1 MESTPLSTLITRYLN
16 EELSEEE
23 TLRLW
28 ESLREGHEQ
37 EEWQAALLALLQDK
51 TRHGYADPE
60 RMEQI
65 YAAIR
70 PNEMPV
76 VPVARRR
83 WIYPAAAAAILL
95 VIVGITAVFR
105 HFRSTQQPI
114 AVYTPLPA
122 HGVLPGSNK
131 ATLTLAD
138 GSTITL
144 DSTGN
149 GALARQGNVQIVQV
163 DSGQL
168 AYKANG
174 NSTSGSLQYNT
185 LSIPRGGQF
194 RIILPDGTK
203 VWINAAS
210 SLSYPTAF
218 TGSDR
223 TVQLTGEAYF
233 EVAAMP
239 GKPFHVKVN
248 NMDIQVLG
256 THFNV
261 MAYTEEAAIKTTL
274 LEGAVK
280 VNAGGK
286 QTMLRPGQQLRM
298 DQQGQLAVMD
308 NVDVDEIVAWKN
320 GYFQFYHE
328 KLPGVLRQI
337 SRWYDVDI
345 AYEGGI
351 PDREFGGKIS
361 RNSSIED
368 VLKILALSK
377 VHFKIENKKIIV
389 IP

>member
-23 TLRLW
+23 TLQLW
-28 ESLREGHEQ
+28 ESLREGHAQ
-37 EEWQAALLALLQDK
+37 EEWQEALLALLQDK
-51 TRHGYADPE
+51 SRHGYADPE

-70 PNEMPV
+70 PAETTV
-76 VPVARRR
+76 VPVTRRR
-83 WIYPAAAAAILL
+83 WIYAAAAAAVLL
-95 VIVGITAVFR
+95 VIVGMAAMFR
-105 HFRSTQQPI
+105 HFRSPQQPI
-114 AVYTPLPA
+114 AVYTPS

-131 ATLTLAD
+131 AILTLAD

-149 GALARQGNVQIVQV
+149 GAIARQGNVQIVQV
-163 DSGQL
+163 GSGQL
-168 AYKANG
+168 AYKTNG
-174 NSTSGSLQYNT
+174 SNTSGSQQYNT

-194 RIILPDGTK
+194 RINLPDGTR

-218 TGSDR
+218 TGGDR

-239 GKPFHVKVN
+239 EKPFHVKVN

-261 MAYTEEAAIKTTL
+261 MAYTEETTIKTTL

-280 VNAGGK
+280 VNTGSK
-286 QTMLRPGQQLRM
+286 QTMLHPGQQLRM
-298 DQQGQLAVMD
+298 DRQGQLAVID
-308 NVDVDEIVAWKN
+308 QVDMDEIIAWKN

-377 VHFKIENKKIIV
+377 VHFRIENKKIIV